1 MTEEK
6 LNKANELNREIREL
20 ESLLNKEYVGIF
32 AHDRDT
38 ANVYYNLNAKT
49 MFKVVT
55 NLNKRLEELKKEF
68 EEL

>member
-38 ANVYYNLNAKT
+38 ANVHYNLSDKT